1 MAYWLTNC
9 KSNYVYIHLTPF
21 PRCYNMCSNT
31 GKGVFIL
38 AAAYKTK
45 DEAYSSLKSNF
56 EKLVGQ
62 TTQTGSVIDM
72 YNKVIAME
80 CEDMY
85 NLIEENKNPYLFT
98 NTSGSDLD
106 SLGYW
111 VNLPRNIDEDD
122 DHYKY
127 RLKDWLLTSES
138 SNTRAIEN
146 SILSPEYSSN
156 IQYVPYTHGA
166 GTGTCYVIPK
176 VYEEETIAAALKE
189 AQELLKNVVSPS
201 LYIEYI
207 VPAILGVRLEC
218 FIAVSGDAES
228 IKSNITSRIKD
239 YINGIAPD
247 EQLEVGKIIRL
258 GLSEEGVDYFN
269 VVTYYIDG
277 KQQSD
282 LTKIQGLETK
292 FLFDAIEW
300 VDNSNLGL

>member
-1 MAYWLTNC
+1 M
-9 KSNYVYIHLTPF
+9 
-21 PRCYNMCSNT
+21 
-31 GKGVFIL
+31 

-189 AQELLKNVVSPS
+189 AEELLRNVISPS

-207 VPAILGVRLEC
+207 TPAILGVKFEC
-218 FIAVSGDAES
+218 YISTSGDAAT
-228 IKSNITSRIKD
+228 IKSNITTKIKD
-239 YINGIAPD
+239 YVNDIAPD
-247 EQLEVGKIIRL
+247 EKLEIGKVIKL
-258 GLSEEGVDYFN
+258 GLEEEGVDYFN
-269 VVTYYIDG
+269 VVTYFVDDE
-277 KQQSD
+277 QQKS
-282 LTKIQGLETK
+282 LYKVPGLETK
-292 FLFDAIEW
+292 FLFDSITW
-300 VDNSNLGL
+300 VDASTVGI

>member
-1 MAYWLTNC
+1 MTA
-9 KSNYVYIHLTPF
+9 
-21 PRCYNMCSNT
+21 
-31 GKGVFIL
+31 VF
-38 AAAYKTK
+38 KTK

-62 TTQTGSVIDM
+62 PTQTGSVIDM

-122 DHYKY
+122 THYKY

-146 SILSPEYSSN
+146 SLLSPEHSSN

-176 VYEEETIAAALKE
+176 VYEEETIAAALQE

-207 VPAILGVRLEC
+207 TPAILGVKLEC
-218 FIAVSGDAES
+218 YLATSGDKES
-228 IKSNITSRIKD
+228 IKTNITSRIKD
-239 YINGIAPD
+239 YVNGIAPSD
-247 EQLEVGKIIRL
+247 KLEVGKIIRL
-258 GLSEEGVDYFN
+258 GLNEDGVDYFN

-277 KQQSD
+277 EQQTE
-282 LTKIQGLETK
+282 LTRQQGLETK
-292 FLFDAIEW
+292 FLFDGIEW
-300 VDNSNLGL
+300 VDSSDMGL

>member
-1 MAYWLTNC
+1 
-9 KSNYVYIHLTPF
+9 
-21 PRCYNMCSNT
+21 MCSNT

-146 SILSPEYSSN
+146 SLLSPEYSSN

-189 AQELLKNVVSPS
+189 ACELLKNVVSPS

-218 FIAVSGDAES
+218 FIAVSGDMSS

-247 EQLEVGKIIRL
+247 ERLEIGRIVRL
-258 GLSEEGVDYFN
+258 GLNEEGVDYFN

-277 KQQSD
+277 EQQTE

-292 FLFDAIEW
+292 FLFDCIEW
-300 VDNSNLGL
+300 VESSYME

>member
-1 MAYWLTNC
+1 MSVIL
-9 KSNYVYIHLTPF
+9 KS
-21 PRCYNMCSNT
+21 
-31 GKGVFIL
+31 
-38 AAAYKTK
+38 K
-45 DEAYSSLKSNF
+45 DEAYSSLKSRF
-56 EKLVGQ
+56 ENLIGQ
-62 TTQTGSVIDM
+62 PTQTGSVIDM

-80 CEDMY
+80 CADMY

-122 DHYKY
+122 SHYKY

-146 SILSPEYSSN
+146 SLLSPEHSSN

-176 VYEEETIAAALKE
+176 VYEEENIAAALKE
-189 AQELLKNVVSPS
+189 AAELVKSVVSPS

-207 VPAILGVRLEC
+207 TPAILGIRLEC
-218 FIAVSGDAES
+218 YLATSGDKES
-228 IKSNITSRIKD
+228 IKTNITSKIKD
-239 YINGIAPD
+239 YINSIPPD
-247 EQLEVGKIIRL
+247 EKLEIGKIVRL

-269 VVTYYIDG
+269 VVTYYIDSE
-277 KQQSD
+277 QQTE
-282 LTKIQGLETK
+282 LTKLQELETK
-292 FLFDAIEW
+292 FLFDGIEW
-300 VDNSNLGL
+300 VDNSTLGL

>member
-1 MAYWLTNC
+1 
-9 KSNYVYIHLTPF
+9 
-21 PRCYNMCSNT
+21 MCSNT

-45 DEAYSSLKSNF
+45 YEAYSSLKSNF

-111 VNLPRNIDEDD
+111 VNLSRNIDEDD

-127 RLKDWLLTSES
+127 RLKDWMLTSES

-207 VPAILGVRLEC
+207 TPVILGVRLEC

-239 YINGIAPD
+239 YISGIAPD
-247 EQLEVGKIIRL
+247 EKLEVGKIIRL
-258 GLSEEGVDYFN
+258 GLNEEGVDYFN
-269 VVTYYIDG
+269 VVTYHIDG
-277 KQQSD
+277 EQQSE
-282 LTKIQGLETK
+282 LTKIQGIETK
-292 FLFDAIEW
+292 FLFDCIEW